1 MEPNADKRERLI
13 EAAGRL
19 LHRQGYRN
27 TTLADLADESG
38 VPLGNVYYYFRS
50 KRDLLGAVAGRLCDD
65 FAARVGRIE
74 AAHATPRERLLAF
87 LDSVI
92 ANRATY
98 AQKGCPVGSLC
109 QELGKDGQEG
119 REALAHALATRSDWA
134 AAQFRAMGFG
144 ASAQLGMS
152 FTASVQGIILMANAM
167 RDPDVVSVQAALMK
181 QWVEQLQ

>member
-1 MEPNADKRERLI
+1 MERTADKRERLI
-13 EAAGRL
+13 EAARKL

-50 KRDLLGAVAGRLCDD
+50 KRDLLDAVAGRLCDD
-65 FAARVGRIE
+65 FAVRVGRIE
-74 AAHATPRERLLAF
+74 ATHATPRERLLAF

-109 QELGKDGQEG
+109 QELNKDGQEG
-119 REALAHALATRSDWA
+119 REAMAHALSTRSDWA
-134 AAQFRAMGFG
+134 AAQFRAMGCG
-144 ASAQLGMS
+144 TSEQLGMS

-181 QWVEQLQ
+181 QWIEQLQ